1 MIEKRIRCFGDGDPL
16 METYHDT
23 EWGVP
28 VHDDQLLFGHLI
40 LDCFQAGLSWR
51 TILHKRENFRR
62 AFDNFQPQKI
72 ACYTEEDLARLLADT
87 GIIRNRRKIRAT
99 INNAEVF
106 LRVVEEF
113 GTFDR
118 YLWSFSDHRTLRR
131 SGADDWQG
139 VPTSSVESDAMSKD
153 LKARGFQ
160 FVGTTICYAFM
171 QAVGMVDD
179 HLVSCFRYVPR

>member
-1 MIEKRIRCFGDGDPL
+1 MHGKTRCFGDGDPL
-16 METYHDT
+16 MEAYHDD

-28 VHDDQLLFGHLI
+28 VHDDRLLFEHLM

-51 TILHKRENFRR
+51 TILHKRENFRH
-62 AFDNFQPQKI
+62 AFDRFCPEKI
-72 ACYTEEDLARLLADT
+72 AQYGEEDLARLMADK
-87 GIIRNRRKIRAT
+87 GIIRNRRKIEAAI
-99 INNAEVF
+99 INAKAFLQIMEVS
-106 LRVVEEF
+106 
-113 GTFDR
+113 G
-118 YLWSFSDHRTLRR
+118 SFSDYLWRFCGHRTLRGP
-131 SGADDWQG
+131 GANDWRE
-139 VPTSSVESDAMSKD
+139 VPTSSAESDAMAKD